1 MNRWQTVA
9 AGAAMALAVARGGGA
24 DASAPPGRI
33 AMDEFKKALDAKSVV
48 VLDVRSAEQ
57 YAEGHIPGALSRP
70 LATLDSWASE
80 FKESKKPIVTYCA

>member
-9 AGAAMALAVARGGGA
+9 AGAGLVLAIARGGGA

-33 AMDEFKKALDAKSVV
+33 AMDEFKKALDAGSVV

-57 YAEGHIPGALSRP
+57 YAEGHIPGARSRP